1 MKIIL
6 KMDGLDCAHCA
17 GMIEED
23 ISKLPETSNVVF
35 NFVLSKLTC
44 DIGEN
49 DPEMFIQ
56 VCTRIVHRYHPDVR
70 VRRI

>member
-1 MKIIL
+1 MKVII
-6 KMDGLDCAHCA
+6 KMDGLDCAYCA
-17 GMIEED
+17 GLIEKEVC
-23 ISKLPETSNVVF
+23 KLPYTDNVVF

-49 DPEMFIQ
+49 NPDVFVE
-56 VCTRIVHRYHPDVR
+56 VCSRIVHKFHPEVR

>member
-1 MKIIL
+1 MKVII

-17 GMIEED
+17 GMIEDEVC
-23 ISKLPETSNVVF
+23 KLPYTNNVVF

-49 DPEMFIQ
+49 DPEMFVQ
-56 VCTRIVHRYHPDVR
+56 TCTKIVHRFHPDVR